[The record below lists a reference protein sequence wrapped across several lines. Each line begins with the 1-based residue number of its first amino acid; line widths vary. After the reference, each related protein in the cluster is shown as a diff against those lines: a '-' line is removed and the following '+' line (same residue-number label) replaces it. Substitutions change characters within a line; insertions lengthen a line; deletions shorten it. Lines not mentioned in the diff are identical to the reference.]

1 MEEVVIE
8 IIKPV
13 TVRGYV
19 SGKARQGDKWI
30 VNWFDGTKKEMRT
43 PEFEYHGVN
52 FQQALQE
59 INALY
64 QLNQN
69 TILSLSIKTI

>member
-13 TVRGYV
+13 TVKGYV

-30 VNWFDGTKKEMRT
+30 VNWFDGTRKEILT
-43 PEFEYHGVN
+43 PEFQYHGTN

-59 INALY
+59 INAIY
-64 QLNQN
+64 QLNQDS
-69 TILSLSIKTI
+69 IISLSIKTI